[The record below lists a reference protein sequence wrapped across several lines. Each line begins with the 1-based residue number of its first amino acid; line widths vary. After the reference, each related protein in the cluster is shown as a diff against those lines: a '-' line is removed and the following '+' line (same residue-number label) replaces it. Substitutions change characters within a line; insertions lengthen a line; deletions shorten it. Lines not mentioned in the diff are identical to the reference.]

1 MVCSRIYQI
10 SIISLACLLPTIAAS
25 TLPAVSTP
33 TSCSV
38 KYVPGLNGS
47 TDRCDTSLV
56 CSVNDA
62 RMRRG
67 VKGGRIAGIK
77 SQLASNRQLP
87 NVLLSE

>member
-10 SIISLACLLPTIAAS
+10 SIISLACLPTIAAS
-25 TLPAVSTP
+25 STLPTVSTP

-38 KYVPGLNGS
+38 KYVPGLNGF
-47 TDRCDTSLV
+47 TDRCATSLV

-67 VKGGRIAGIK
+67 VKGGRIAGI
-77 SQLASNRQLP
+77 NRNWQAID
-87 NVLLSE
+87 NYRM